1 MKVTLNGVH
10 AGSGGKESI
19 KISGDLAIEG
29 FDLSAISEKLCE
41 LQGQVTKLQAT
52 VSRLQEQCIRSSVG
66 ELGKALETM
75 KEEPVVA
82 VEETAP
88 SSQTELLHASTWVT
102 QSVVEDA
109 PVVKSTSKKK

>member
-29 FDLSAISEKLCE
+29 FDLAAISEKLCE

-75 KEEPVVA
+75 KEEPPA
-82 VEETAP
+82 IEAPTIEE
-88 SSQTELLHASTWVT
+88 
-102 QSVVEDA
+102 
-109 PVVKSTSKKK
+109 PVVTSSKKKKTTTTET